1 MSGPRLKQYTAR
13 VEGVTYSFNGLVE
26 LMAKATPLRS
36 GDLQRQPRPLD
47 ASGHGWAAACC

>member
-1 MSGPRLKQYTAR
+1 VAA
-13 VEGVTYSFNGLVE
+13 VT
-26 LMAKATPLRS
+26 MATNASTLLRS